1 MTSDA
6 KERYLF
12 TRNITFVSNQK
23 TPPMEI
29 VNIEAGTFKEM
40 VTAWNSLKSELKEL
54 QNIYLR
60 KEPDEWLDS
69 KEVCEILCVSP
80 RSLQHLRN
88 SGTLS
93 LYPDRQKNLLS
104 KARCRVIINNS
115 TKEKIVMGEIITKT
129 NKEVLQFFD
138 EMKRI
143 STFID
148 ALKSGYTPSLNGER
162 FLTDTELSEMLKLTK
177 RTLLEYRNC
186 GKIPYYQIGGKILYR
201 ENDIEKLLYENR
213 RDTF

>member
-1 MTSDA
+1 
-6 KERYLF
+6 
-12 TRNITFVSNQK
+12 
-23 TPPMEI
+23 MEI

>member
-1 MTSDA
+1 
-6 KERYLF
+6 
-12 TRNITFVSNQK
+12 
-23 TPPMEI
+23 MEI

-80 RSLQHLRN
+80 RSLQH
-88 SGTLS
+88 SEKQWHTV

>member
-1 MTSDA
+1 
-6 KERYLF
+6 
-12 TRNITFVSNQK
+12 
-23 TPPMEI
+23 
-29 VNIEAGTFKEM
+29 
-40 VTAWNSLKSELKEL
+40 
-54 QNIYLR
+54 
-60 KEPDEWLDS
+60 
-69 KEVCEILCVSP
+69 
-80 RSLQHLRN
+80 
-88 SGTLS
+88 
-93 LYPDRQKNLLS
+93 
-104 KARCRVIINNS
+104 
-115 TKEKIVMGEIITKT
+115 MGEIITKT

-177 RTLLEYRNC
+177 RTLLKYRNC

>member
-69 KEVCEILCVSP
+69 KEVSEILCVSP
-80 RSLQHLRN
+80 RSEKQWH
-88 SGTLS
+88 TV

>member
-1 MTSDA
+1 
-6 KERYLF
+6 
-12 TRNITFVSNQK
+12 
-23 TPPMEI
+23 
-29 VNIEAGTFKEM
+29 
-40 VTAWNSLKSELKEL
+40 
-54 QNIYLR
+54 
-60 KEPDEWLDS
+60 
-69 KEVCEILCVSP
+69 
-80 RSLQHLRN
+80 
-88 SGTLS
+88 
-93 LYPDRQKNLLS
+93 
-104 KARCRVIINNS
+104 
-115 TKEKIVMGEIITKT
+115 MGEIITKT

-162 FLTDTELSEMLKLTK
+162 FLTDTELSEMLKL
-177 RTLLEYRNC
+177 NC

>member
-1 MTSDA
+1 MLPVNT
-6 KERYLF
+6 
-12 TRNITFVSNQK
+12 QK
-23 TPPMEI
+23 HCI
-29 VNIEAGTFKEM
+29 S
-40 VTAWNSLKSELKEL
+40 NSLKYHASPHFLYCSIDIITLLSDTPLGVTVSIKKE
-54 QNIYLR
+54 
-60 KEPDEWLDS
+60 D
-69 KEVCEILCVSP
+69 
-80 RSLQHLRN
+80 
-88 SGTLS
+88 
-93 LYPDRQKNLLS
+93 LS

>member
-1 MTSDA
+1 
-6 KERYLF
+6 
-12 TRNITFVSNQK
+12 
-23 TPPMEI
+23 
-29 VNIEAGTFKEM
+29 
-40 VTAWNSLKSELKEL
+40 
-54 QNIYLR
+54 
-60 KEPDEWLDS
+60 
-69 KEVCEILCVSP
+69 
-80 RSLQHLRN
+80 
-88 SGTLS
+88 
-93 LYPDRQKNLLS
+93 
-104 KARCRVIINNS
+104 
-115 TKEKIVMGEIITKT
+115 MGEIITKT

-148 ALKSGYTPSLNGER
+148 ALKSSLNGER

>member
-1 MTSDA
+1 
-6 KERYLF
+6 
-12 TRNITFVSNQK
+12 
-23 TPPMEI
+23 
-29 VNIEAGTFKEM
+29 
-40 VTAWNSLKSELKEL
+40 
-54 QNIYLR
+54 
-60 KEPDEWLDS
+60 
-69 KEVCEILCVSP
+69 
-80 RSLQHLRN
+80 
-88 SGTLS
+88 
-93 LYPDRQKNLLS
+93 
-104 KARCRVIINNS
+104 
-115 TKEKIVMGEIITKT
+115 MGEIITKT

-148 ALKSGYTPSLNGER
+148 AFAMILFTPSLNGER

>member
-1 MTSDA
+1 
-6 KERYLF
+6 
-12 TRNITFVSNQK
+12 
-23 TPPMEI
+23 
-29 VNIEAGTFKEM
+29 
-40 VTAWNSLKSELKEL
+40 
-54 QNIYLR
+54 
-60 KEPDEWLDS
+60 
-69 KEVCEILCVSP
+69 
-80 RSLQHLRN
+80 
-88 SGTLS
+88 
-93 LYPDRQKNLLS
+93 
-104 KARCRVIINNS
+104 
-115 TKEKIVMGEIITKT
+115 MGEIITKT

-162 FLTDTELSEMLKLTK
+162 FLTDTELFKLTK

>member
-1 MTSDA
+1 
-6 KERYLF
+6 
-12 TRNITFVSNQK
+12 
-23 TPPMEI
+23 
-29 VNIEAGTFKEM
+29 
-40 VTAWNSLKSELKEL
+40 
-54 QNIYLR
+54 
-60 KEPDEWLDS
+60 
-69 KEVCEILCVSP
+69 
-80 RSLQHLRN
+80 
-88 SGTLS
+88 
-93 LYPDRQKNLLS
+93 
-104 KARCRVIINNS
+104 
-115 TKEKIVMGEIITKT
+115 MGEIITKT

-148 ALKSGYTPSLNGER
+148 ALKSDYTPSLNGER

>member
-1 MTSDA
+1 
-6 KERYLF
+6 
-12 TRNITFVSNQK
+12 
-23 TPPMEI
+23 
-29 VNIEAGTFKEM
+29 
-40 VTAWNSLKSELKEL
+40 
-54 QNIYLR
+54 
-60 KEPDEWLDS
+60 
-69 KEVCEILCVSP
+69 
-80 RSLQHLRN
+80 
-88 SGTLS
+88 
-93 LYPDRQKNLLS
+93 
-104 KARCRVIINNS
+104 
-115 TKEKIVMGEIITKT
+115 MGEIITKT

-162 FLTDTELSEMLKLTK
+162 FLTDKLTK